1 MWKGRRMKN
10 LQHACMS
17 VRRNRMVVLSLMVA
31 IVTGAMLLA
40 AGGST
45 LAVVGVL
52 CTALLSALLCAGV
65 FAKTIAEIRTHQ
77 SSVVASL
84 QLTSNISP
92 IQAEQDDIT
101 AIFSFDDVIIE
112 TVEGRRKERQHL
124 LDQIIAAEEQLK
136 AIIHNLISGDDQEV
150 AQVRGAVTAMESM
163 KKAFATVIAEID
175 ELSGRTEERASI
187 SAEMSATTDSI
198 AENINQ
204 YSSFVLETSSSI
216 EEMTRAIKETADNI
230 RGLSTS
236 TEQTV
241 SAITQISVSQSNIR
255 ENSER
260 GATASGSVRN
270 YAQQGLHSMAATMRA
285 MQEIVR
291 SNDESFE
298 SINRLSRY
306 SARVGEF
313 LSVIQEVVDQTNL
326 LSLNASIIAAQ
337 AGERGKAFA
346 VVAEEVRSLAHR
358 TSASTKEIEELVRN
372 IQKETAAV
380 QRSVSQGK
388 DKAKEGAKISS
399 LANDALITIDQSA
412 EEASQVVAHIA
423 DETIEQ
429 SVGIQRIADEA
440 EHNLERVRQITL
452 ATEHQQVG
460 ATQILKNLEHLRE
473 LAHRINASAQE
484 QAKGNRLYLM
494 SVMEDNERTRELKE
508 DASSHIT
515 VVAQAVD
522 AVQKVDELVA
532 SNAADSVKIMDSVK
546 ALTQLIDH
554 YRTGKVISSDTDG
567 SKHA

>member
-1 MWKGRRMKN
+1 
-10 LQHACMS
+10 
-17 VRRNRMVVLSLMVA
+17 MVLVSLFVSAVA
-31 IVTGAMLLA
+31 GSLLLA
-40 AGGST
+40 AGGGW
-45 LAVVGVL
+45 LAVGGSIA
-52 CTALLSALLCAGV
+52 TAFISSLICARYLAG
-65 FAKTIAEIRTHQ
+65 AISEIRVEQ
-77 SSVVASL
+77 ARVVASL
-84 QLTSNISP
+84 QLSEDVSAVY
-92 IQAEQDDIT
+92 AEHDDIR
-101 AIFSFDDVIIE
+101 AITSFNNIIIK
-112 TVEGRRKERQHL
+112 TVESRRKERQHL

-136 AIIHNLISGDDQEV
+136 VIIHNLISGDDKEV
-150 AQVRGAVTAMESM
+150 AQVRDAVNAMESM
-163 KKAFATVIAEID
+163 NKAFATVIAEID

-187 SAEMSATTDSI
+187 SAEMSATTDAI

-241 SAITQISVSQSNIR
+241 SAITQISVSQSKVR
-255 ENSER
+255 ENSGR

-270 YAQQGLHSMAATMRA
+270 HAQQGLNSMAATMRA
-285 MQEIVR
+285 MQEIVQ

-306 SARVGEF
+306 STRVGEF

-388 DKAKEGAKISS
+388 DKAKEGVKISS
-399 LANDALITIDQSA
+399 LANDALVTIDKSA
-412 EEASQVVAHIA
+412 EEASRVVAHIA

-440 EHNLERVRQITL
+440 ENNLERVRQITL
-452 ATEHQQVG
+452 ATEHQQQG
-460 ATQILKNLEHLRE
+460 TSQILKNLEHMRE
-473 LAHRINASAQE
+473 LAHRINSSAQE
-484 QAKGNRLYLM
+484 QATGNRLYLK

-508 DASSHIT
+508 DASSHIA

-522 AVQKVDELVA
+522 AVQKVDELIA
-532 SNAADSVKIMDSVK
+532 TNAADSMKIMDSVK
-546 ALTQLIDH
+546 ALTKLIDN
-554 YRTGKVISSDTDG
+554 YRAGTVIAADTTGLIHG
-567 SKHA
+567 

>member
-1 MWKGRRMKN
+1 
-10 LQHACMS
+10 
-17 VRRNRMVVLSLMVA
+17 
-31 IVTGAMLLA
+31 
-40 AGGST
+40 
-45 LAVVGVL
+45 
-52 CTALLSALLCAGV
+52 
-65 FAKTIAEIRTHQ
+65 
-77 SSVVASL
+77 
-84 QLTSNISP
+84 
-92 IQAEQDDIT
+92 
-101 AIFSFDDVIIE
+101 
-112 TVEGRRKERQHL
+112 
-124 LDQIIAAEEQLK
+124 
-136 AIIHNLISGDDQEV
+136 
-150 AQVRGAVTAMESM
+150 
-163 KKAFATVIAEID
+163 
-175 ELSGRTEERASI
+175 
-187 SAEMSATTDSI
+187 MSATTDAI

-241 SAITQISVSQSNIR
+241 SAITQISVSQARVR

-270 YAQQGLHSMAATMRA
+270 QAQQGLHSMAATMRA
-285 MQEIVR
+285 MQEIVK

-372 IQKETAAV
+372 IQKETAMV
-380 QRSVSQGK
+380 QRSVTQGK

-399 LANDALITIDQSA
+399 LANEALVTIEKSA
-412 EEASQVVAHIA
+412 EEASRVVAHIA

-440 EHNLERVRQITL
+440 ENNLERVRQITL
-452 ATEHQQVG
+452 ATEHQQQG
-460 ATQILKNLEHLRE
+460 TSQILKNLEHMRE
-473 LAHRINASAQE
+473 LAHRINSSAQE
-484 QAKGNRLYLM
+484 QAQGNRLYLK

-508 DASSHIT
+508 DASSHIA
-515 VVAQAVD
+515 VVAQAVG
-522 AVQKVDELVA
+522 AVQKVDELIA
-532 SNAADSVKIMDSVK
+532 SNAADSMKIMESVK
-546 ALTQLIDH
+546 ALTKLIDH
-554 YRTGKVISSDTDG
+554 YRTGTVIAVETNE
-567 SKHA
+567 